1 LRQVA
6 QVSGVSL
13 RTVERA
19 RARLLDQIRP

>member
-1 LRQVA
+1 VA
-6 QVSGVSL
+6 QSLGVSL